1 MAHVRPRG
9 DERAPGSLR
18 GWSDLVTRLGGLPS
32 PLLETAGLP
41 PDALDDEDALI
52 PARAGMQ
59 LLELAADTL
68 ACPDFA
74 LQLSLYQDVDAF
86 GPLTAA
92 MRNTPTVRGTLDLVS
107 QWLFVHS
114 AAVALSVELGTDHTA
129 IAFDLLL
136 DPLPLARQTTD
147 MCLATCHR
155 VFATVLGSTYRP
167 ISVWLPHAPVAPLTR
182 YIQFFAATV
191 HPESKRAQLVVPA
204 WLLDARVPDADDD
217 IRANALAYLRSR
229 YPQPDDT
236 LTERVR
242 HLLFQTLGTPDADY
256 LAVARSLS
264 LHPRTM
270 QRRLNVEGTSFVRI
284 KDEVLRNTARRYL
297 TESSMTISQLAQIL
311 GFSEVSAF
319 TRACTRW
326 FGAPPTQVRTHGA
339 DRVDW
344 RREL

>member
-1 MAHVRPRG
+1 MR
-9 DERAPGSLR
+9 PGSLR
-18 GWSDLVTRLGGLPS
+18 GWSELVARLGGEPS
-32 PLLETAGLP
+32 ALLEAAGLP

-52 PARAGMQ
+52 PARAGMH
-59 LLELAADTL
+59 LLELAADSL

-92 MRNTPTVRGTLDLVS
+92 MRNTPTVQSTLDVVS
-107 QWLFVHS
+107 QWLFIHS
-114 AAVALSVELGTDHTA
+114 PAVALSVEAGGDHAT

-136 DPLPLARQTTD
+136 DPLPPSRQTTD

-155 VFATVLGSTYRP
+155 IFATVLGSTYRP
-167 ISVWLPHAPVAPLTR
+167 VSVWLPHAPVAPLTR

-229 YPQPDDT
+229 YPQPNDT

-242 HLLFQTLGTPDADY
+242 HLIFRTLGTPDADY
-256 LAVARSLS
+256 IAVARSLS

-270 QRRLNVEGTSFVRI
+270 QRRLGAEGTTFARI
-284 KDEVLRNTARRYL
+284 KDEVLRNTAHRYL
-297 TESSMTISQLAQIL
+297 TESTMTISQLAQTL

-326 FGAPPTQVRTHGA
+326 LGAPPTKVRSHGT
-339 DRVDW
+339 DRA
-344 RREL
+344 EL